1 MRKLLPTQPQ
11 ASVCQK
17 IKYCDVRK
25 GKTPAPSGGPRA
37 ASWHPQARETDQ
49 SGGPTDQPAG
59 QSGCGVPQGCPG
71 NMITGWYAVVGRTWP
86 SCRLAPRA
94 GMVQLYDPLEYSCI
108 VVTERIINIKNQESI
123 CLYPVLGSIHL
134 YYLRVCRVTRTS
146 EGRGEYS

>member
-1 MRKLLPTQPQ
+1 MLGVPSIDKHPFVKKKILRRQEGENSR
-11 ASVCQK
+11 AS
-17 IKYCDVRK
+17 
-25 GKTPAPSGGPRA
+25 GPRA

-94 GMVQLYDPLEYSCI
+94 GMVQLYDPLELI
-108 VVTERIINIKNQESI
+108 GT
-123 CLYPVLGSIHL
+123 
-134 YYLRVCRVTRTS
+134 
-146 EGRGEYS
+146 GEIY

>member
-1 MRKLLPTQPQ
+1 MICSRWGFSPSCTFPFAPFTLKNCVRMIRKPLPYHPD

-25 GKTPAPSGGPRA
+25 GKTRTPSGGPRA

-94 GMVQLYDPLEYSCI
+94 GMVQLYDPLDYTCSHGVRVSAHE
-108 VVTERIINIKNQESI
+108 
-123 CLYPVLGSIHL
+123 IHIGL
-134 YYLRVCRVTRTS
+134 QN
-146 EGRGEYS
+146 